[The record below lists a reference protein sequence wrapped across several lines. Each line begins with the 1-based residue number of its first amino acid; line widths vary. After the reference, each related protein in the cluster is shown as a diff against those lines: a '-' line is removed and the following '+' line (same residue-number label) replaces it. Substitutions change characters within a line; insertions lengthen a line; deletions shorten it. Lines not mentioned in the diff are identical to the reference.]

1 MPITALPR
9 PPPATAREVLAR
21 YPHVCAHIIC
31 ESLGYATPSMAG
43 SILLA
48 VIKNEKHYCEWIA
61 CCYGCDP
68 VMPVRNAIRH
78 RHSHRGYM
86 AEYEHALAL
95 VRAAIATGE
104 EPVFASWF

>member
-31 ESLGYATPSMAG
+31 ESLGYATPSVAG

-48 VIKNEKHYCEWIA
+48 FIKKDQHYCEWVMSLCVA
-61 CCYGCDP
+61 AHKQSYVKNCVMCRSSSRYPGESCFCC
-68 VMPVRNAIRH
+68 R
-78 RHSHRGYM
+78 
-86 AEYEHALAL
+86 
-95 VRAAIATGE
+95 
-104 EPVFASWF
+104 